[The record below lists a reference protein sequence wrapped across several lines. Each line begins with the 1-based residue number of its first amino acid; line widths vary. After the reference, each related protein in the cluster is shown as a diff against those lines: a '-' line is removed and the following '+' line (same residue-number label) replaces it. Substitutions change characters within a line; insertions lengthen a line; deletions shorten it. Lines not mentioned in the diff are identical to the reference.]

1 MDHIKNNIE
10 KYHEAMIAERRH
22 IHSHP
27 ELSGNEYGTS
37 AYIQEELGKAG
48 IPFELVPPGR
58 SVVAVIRGE
67 YPGKTILLRSDID
80 ALPVTEAT
88 GLPFSSEVPG
98 AMHAC
103 GHDAHAAIGITVAK
117 VLNDLRS
124 RLHGTAK
131 VVFQEAEETGSGAK
145 HVLESGLIDDADN
158 SLMLHVDV
166 THPTGFFA
174 TNYGVRS
181 AKTAV
186 SKVVVQGR
194 GGHSAFPQNA
204 VNPIPI
210 AARII
215 EAVSEI
221 TAYEI
226 AREDFAVISP
236 TVVAG
241 GTKNNIIPQSC
252 EIIFNARYYDSR
264 FDEVIPELISK
275 KSKNIAASAGGAA
288 ETSYSSHGIPMINDE
303 DSVKRAL
310 SVIERIWGKDKID
323 LTPPGLFGDD
333 FAYIQEKVPG
343 AAVNIGA
350 ALEGNTAAL
359 HSPTMMVDEA
369 CMDIAARFATEY
381 IAEYLEYAE

>member
-1 MDHIKNNIE
+1 MDHIKDCIE
-10 KYHEAMIAERRH
+10 KYHEVMIDERRH
-22 IHSHP
+22 IHTHP

-88 GLPFSSEVPG
+88 GLSFSSEFPG
-98 AMHAC
+98 VMHAC
-103 GHDAHAAIGITVAK
+103 GHDTHAAIGITVAK
-117 VLNDLRS
+117 VLNDLRG

-158 SLMLHVDV
+158 SLMLHIDT

-174 TNYGVRS
+174 TNFGVRS

-186 SKVVVQGR
+186 SKVVVHGR
-194 GGHSAFPQNA
+194 GGHSAFPQTA
-204 VNPIPI
+204 VNPILI

-215 EAVSEI
+215 EAISEI

-241 GTKNNIIPQSC
+241 GTKNNIIPQTC
-252 EIIFNARYYDSR
+252 EIIFNARYYDNKL
-264 FDEVIPELISK
+264 DEVIPELISR
-275 KSKNIAASAGGAA
+275 KSKNIAASAGGTAV
-288 ETSYSSHGIPMINDE
+288 TSFSSHGLPMINDE

-310 SVIERIWGKDKID
+310 SVIEHIWGKDKID
-323 LTPPGLFGDD
+323 FTPPGLFGDD
-333 FAYIQEKVPG
+333 FAYIQEKIPG
-343 AAVNIGA
+343 VAVNIGA
-350 ALEGNTAAL
+350 AKGGNTTAL

-369 CMDIAARFATEY
+369 YMDIAARFASEY
-381 IAEYLEYAE
+381 MAEYLKFAE